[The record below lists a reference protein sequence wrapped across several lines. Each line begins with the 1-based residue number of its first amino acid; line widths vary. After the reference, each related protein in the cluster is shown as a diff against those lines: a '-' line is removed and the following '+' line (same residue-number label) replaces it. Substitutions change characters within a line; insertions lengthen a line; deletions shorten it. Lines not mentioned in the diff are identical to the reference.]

1 VPADR
6 SKTASSLKNAAI
18 DRSVSGVGSSNSKRA
33 TRPRLSTTSRNATQP
48 PEAVPDHHVGIVVG
62 AADGLRQ
69 GAGVGGKPEWSP
81 VAGGADPR
89 WVDLNDCRLGP
100 QRGGQVGEIPVNRR
114 GATGNKQ
121 DTR

>member
-1 VPADR
+1 LA
-6 SKTASSLKNAAI
+6 
-18 DRSVSGVGSSNSKRA
+18 
-33 TRPRLSTTSRNATQP
+33 TTSRNATQP
-48 PEAVPDHHVGIVVG
+48 REAVLDHPVGIVVG

-89 WVDLNDCRLGP
+89 WVDLDDGRLGP

-121 DTR
+121 DTRLPGPGDGSPQLMPMLQAMRGSISMPHEP